1 MERKPI
7 IGGLYRHFKANVY
20 QVKLIAKDST
30 TTEDI
35 VVYQAMYPPYTYWT
49 RTLKEFVDIV
59 DHKKYPEIRQQYRF
73 ERISADE
80 VSSVAKC
87 QRSEDIIPFQ
97 TENANI
103 SGKEYHSEESTKVD
117 DQMFLRAL
125 TSGRPADYLKDKMSE
140 EEIASRGLLQI
151 LDAQTFREKRQL
163 LIGLRPYLN
172 RIMIENIAVALDI
185 VLEDGS
191 EEEQVDS
198 ILRCLQTQEHYEGGR
213 LR

>member
-7 IGGLYRHFKANVY
+7 IGGIYRHFKGNIY
-20 QVKLIAKDST
+20 QVKLIAKDSA
-30 TTEDI
+30 TTEEV

-49 RTLKEFVDIV
+49 RTLKEFVDFV
-59 DHKKYPEIRQQYRF
+59 DHKKYPEIRQKYRF
-73 ERISADE
+73 EQITADE
-80 VSSVAKC
+80 VSSSAKC
-87 QRSEDIIPFQ
+87 QMSEDTVSFH
-97 TENANI
+97 TENGNI
-103 SGKEYHSEESTKVD
+103 SEKETISEKNSSVD
-117 DQMFLRAL
+117 DQTFLRAL
-125 TSGRPADYLKDKMSE
+125 TSGRPADYLSGKMSE

-163 LIGLRPYLN
+163 LVGLRPYLN

-191 EEEQVDS
+191 EDDQIDS

>member
-7 IGGLYRHFKANVY
+7 IGGIYRHFKGKVY
-20 QVKLIAKDST
+20 QVKLIAKDSA
-30 TTEDI
+30 TTEDV

-49 RTLKEFVDIV
+49 RPLKEFTEPVD
-59 DHKKYPEIRQQYRF
+59 DKKYPKAMQKYRF
-73 ERISADE
+73 EQIMADE
-80 VSSVAKC
+80 VSSVVDC
-87 QRSEDIIPFQ
+87 QIPAD
-97 TENANI
+97 TVSSHMKENNTLI
-103 SGKEYHSEESTKVD
+103 ESDVID
-117 DQMFLRAL
+117 DQMFIRAL
-125 TSGRPADYLKDKMSE
+125 TSGRPADYLTGKMSE

-191 EEEQVDS
+191 EEDQVDS